1 MSNLKK
7 KNIIVTGASGG
18 IGYSIVKRLNE
29 AGANILASGTRIEK
43 LEELKKNF
51 EGIKILKF
59 DISQSKKIEEFIE
72 KATNELGGSLDG
84 IVNNAGITQD
94 NLAIRMS
101 LDEWQKVININLT
114 STFLMSKFAIKKML
128 KNKSGKI
135 VNITSVVGHTGNLGQ
150 ANYTASKAGI
160 IAMSKSL
167 ATEYAKKNININCIS
182 PGFIKTAMTDK
193 IDDEFKIRYTTN
205 SNTSGQYDI
214 SYSVTDGTYISQEST
229 NITFNVSNGW
239 PTTVWLIPD
248 TAPAAFHR
256 TGPNICAVGGP
267 TGFLLQSHY

>member
-1 MSNLKK
+1 MSNLEN

-18 IGYSIVKRLNE
+18 IGNSIIKKLNE

-51 EGIKILKF
+51 EKIKILKF
-59 DISQSKKIEEFIE
+59 DISQSDKIEEFIE
-72 KATNELGGSLDG
+72 NATSELGGSLDG
-84 IVNNAGITQD
+84 LVNNAGITQD

-160 IAMSKSL
+160 VAMSKSL
-167 ATEYAKKNININCIS
+167 AIEYAKKNINVNCIS

-193 IDDEFKIRYTTN
+193 IDDKFKEAIVSKIPSARLGEPDDIAN
-205 SNTSGQYDI
+205 AVLFLSSEQSN
-214 SYSVTDGTYISQEST
+214 YI
-229 NITFNVSNGW
+229 NGE
-239 PTTVWLIPD
+239 TLHV
-248 TAPAAFHR
+248 
-256 TGPNICAVGGP
+256 NGGM
-267 TGFLLQSHY
+267 YMA

>member
-1 MSNLKK
+1 MKNLEN

-18 IGYSIVKRLNE
+18 IGNSIVKKLNQ

-51 EGIKILKF
+51 ENIKILKF
-59 DISQSKKIEEFIE
+59 DISQSDKIAEFIE
-72 KATNELGGSLDG
+72 NATKELGGSLDG
-84 IVNNAGITQD
+84 LVNNAGITQD

-101 LDEWQKVININLT
+101 LEEWQKVININLT

-160 IAMSKSL
+160 VAMSKSL
-167 ATEYAKKNININCIS
+167 AIEYAKKNININCIS

-193 IDDEFKIRYTTN
+193 IDEKFREVIISKIPSARL
-205 SNTSGQYDI
+205 GEPDDI
-214 SYSVTDGTYISQEST
+214 ANAVLFLSSDQSSYI
-229 NITFNVSNGW
+229 NGE
-239 PTTVWLIPD
+239 TIHV
-248 TAPAAFHR
+248 
-256 TGPNICAVGGP
+256 NGGMYMAWQN
-267 TGFLLQSHY
+267 GFLNY